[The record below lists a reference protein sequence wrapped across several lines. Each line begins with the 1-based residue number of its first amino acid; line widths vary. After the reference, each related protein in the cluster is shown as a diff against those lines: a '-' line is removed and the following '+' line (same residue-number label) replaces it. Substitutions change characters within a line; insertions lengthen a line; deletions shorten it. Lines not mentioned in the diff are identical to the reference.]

1 MLIPAPHRA
10 TTAQLQAAYPFVAES
25 GLGTGGAYIGR
36 DLLGGAFA
44 YDPWELYQAGRITS
58 PNAIIIGQIG
68 RGKSALVKSYLWRE
82 MVFGRQAW
90 VVDPKG
96 EYFALAAACGVTPI
110 RLVPGGQIRLNPLDP
125 PGGAREAE
133 PDHHRQSE
141 LLASLAAA
149 SLGRPLLPAERTA
162 AELALTTVASND
174 RSGLPPTLPDVVGA
188 LLQPEP
194 AAAAAVHTDLA
205 ALAADGRQV
214 ALELR
219 RLVEGD
225 LRGMFDGPTTPGLNL
240 DAPLVVLDLS
250 AVYTS
255 AALGILM
262 TCATA
267 WLQAAL
273 ASGDGIRRIVVVDE
287 AWAVLS
293 DVGIAK
299 ATPQA
304 RRASNGRSCDRCPH
318 LLLHRRAG
326 ALARTRHQVES
337 QELTVTFDP
346 DCHGRA
352 VSRPPK
358 RGPSSLQR
366 ASSRRCAGTRVP
378 GLSSAH
384 GIQPVAHLE
393 EGGALGEERPVDSHD
408 PLPAALAHHP
418 QPAKT
423 YVHVG
428 QAQRADLARAQAA
441 QHHGQSDG
449 TIPVRLEGGHE
460 RGHVSR
466 LQRLG
471 QTTRLAHE
479 APPARGRPGPR

>member
-1 MLIPAPHRA
+1 VLIPAPHRA

-133 PDHHRQSE
+133 PDHRRQSE

-267 WLQAAL
+267 WLQAAF

-293 DVGIAK
+293 DLAIA
-299 ATPQA
+299 
-304 RRASNGRSCDRCPH
+304 RWLRASAKLSRAHGVATWVVV
-318 LLLHRRAG
+318 HRLSDLTAAG
-326 ALARTRHQVES
+326 DQGSEQVRLARGLLADVE
-337 QELTVTFDP
+337 
-346 DCHGRA
+346 
-352 VSRPPK
+352 
-358 RGPSSLQR
+358 
-366 ASSRRCAGTRVP
+366 TRVVYGQP
-378 GLSSAH
+378 PSEVDAARDLLGLSDTEAE
-384 GIQPVAHLE
+384 L
-393 EGGALGEERPVDSHD
+393 
-408 PLPAALAHHP
+408 LP
-418 QPAKT
+418 
-423 YVHVG
+423 
-428 QAQRADLARAQAA
+428 RLARGVALWKV
-441 QHHGQSDG
+441 G
-449 TIPVRLEGGHE
+449 
-460 RGHVSR
+460 SR
-466 LQRLG
+466 TFLVEHRLG
-471 QTTRLAHE
+471 AAERAIVDTDARM
-479 APPARGRPGPR
+479 APG

>member
-1 MLIPAPHRA
+1 VLIPAPHRA

-133 PDHHRQSE
+133 PDHRRQSE

-293 DVGIAK
+293 DLAIA
-299 ATPQA
+299 
-304 RRASNGRSCDRCPH
+304 RWLRASAKLSRAHGVATWVVV
-318 LLLHRRAG
+318 HRLSDLTAAG
-326 ALARTRHQVES
+326 DQGSEQVRLARGLLADVETRVVYGQPPSEVDAARDLLGLSDTEA
-337 QELTVTFDP
+337 ELLP
-346 DCHGRA
+346 RLA
-352 VSRPPK
+352 
-358 RGPSSLQR
+358 RGVALWKV
-366 ASSRRCAGTRVP
+366 GTRTFLVE
-378 GLSSAH
+378 H
-384 GIQPVAHLE
+384 
-393 EGGALGEERPVDSHD
+393 
-408 PLPAALAHHP
+408 
-418 QPAKT
+418 
-423 YVHVG
+423 
-428 QAQRADLARAQAA
+428 
-441 QHHGQSDG
+441 
-449 TIPVRLEGGHE
+449 
-460 RGHVSR
+460 
-466 LQRLG
+466 RLG
-471 QTTRLAHE
+471 AAERAIVDTDARM
-479 APPARGRPGPR
+479 APS